1 MGKVVVSIEV
11 NNNKDL
17 IKAEEKIIAESQIR
31 SVVLENVLVD
41 TGATTL
47 CLPKKYIEQLGLP
60 LSREVVVSTA
70 TDEYVT
76 NIYNN
81 AMLRIKGRNTLVEV
95 IELHDNASPLLGVI
109 SMEILGLEV
118 DVIKHEL
125 RLLPDHS
132 KDTYLLAY

>member
-1 MGKVVVSIEV
+1 MGKVVVTIEIS
-11 NNNKDL
+11 NNRDIL
-17 IKAEEKIIAESQIR
+17 KAEEKIIAENEIR
-31 SVVLENVLVD
+31 KVILENVLVD

-47 CLPKKYIEQLGLP
+47 CLPKNQIEELGLSV
-60 LSREVVVSTA
+60 SREVVVSTA
-70 TDEYVT
+70 TGEYVT

-81 AMLRIKGRNTLVEV
+81 AMLTIKGRNAIVEV
-95 IELHDNASPLLGVI
+95 IELHDNAAPLLGVI
-109 SMEILGLEV
+109 PMEILGLEV